1 MTIRFSRRFSR
12 GFSRRELVAG
22 SLGVLAGC
30 TASPRLPGKA
40 PVAETKPGCVFCQIV
55 AGQREATV
63 VWQDAIAIAFGSL
76 YAIQPGHILLVPRTH
91 AEDLLT
97 LPEPVAAHLL
107 PVAAR
112 LARALKSELD
122 ADGVTLLQNN
132 GEASGQTVFH
142 FHLHLIP
149 RHSGREIYKWV
160 DEELPASTPEE
171 REAVL
176 GPVRKALAS
185 KG

>member
-1 MTIRFSRRFSR
+1 MTTRFSR
-12 GFSRRELVAG
+12 GFSRRELVVG

-30 TASPRLPGKA
+30 TASPRLPSKA
-40 PVAETKPGCVFCQIV
+40 PVADTKPDCVFCQIV

-63 VWQDAIAIAFGSL
+63 VWQDDIAIAFGSL
-76 YAIQPGHILLVPRTH
+76 YAVQPGHILLVPRTH
-91 AEDLLT
+91 AEDLLS

-132 GEASGQTVFH
+132 GAASGQTVFH

-149 RHSGREIYKWV
+149 RRTGQDIYKWV
-160 DEELPASTPEE
+160 VEDLPATTPEE
-171 REAVL
+171 REVVL
-176 GPVRKALAS
+176 GPVRKALTS
-185 KG
+185 KTLS

>member
-12 GFSRRELVAG
+12 GLSRRELVAG

-30 TASPRLPGKA
+30 RALPRLPSKA
-40 PVAETKPGCVFCQIV
+40 PVAEAKPGCVFCQIV

-63 VWQDAIAIAFGSL
+63 VWQDDIAIAFGSL
-76 YAIQPGHILLVPRTH
+76 YAVQPGHILLIPRTH

-112 LARALKSELD
+112 LARALKSELN

-132 GEASGQTVFH
+132 GAASGQTVFH

-160 DEELPASTPEE
+160 DEDLPASTPEE